1 MIIGIGTDMVSLARL
16 KKQLAQFSQPI
27 LDRLFTPA
35 EQARAGQK
43 NVKRHSSGFTL
54 NGLRRKKLLPK
65 RSEPVSVGLFPGRK
79 WKW

>member
-43 NVKRHSSGFTL
+43 KCETAH
-54 NGLRRKKLLPK
+54 LR
-65 RSEPVSVGLFPGRK
+65 FPADFRD
-79 WKW
+79 